1 MNFQQ
6 MKVIENPEIYIQK
19 ALRESRKGRKVKSQD
34 VRKRLKLLEL
44 QKIKIYKDV
53 LYDELQKIIK
63 NFPSFDDLNIFY
75 RELIDSQMRI
85 DDLKKELS
93 RLSWIRQKIIQLFKD
108 YNNRMHNTESL
119 TEIKKIQKEFFG
131 RTASLFKKSDKTFT
145 FLEKSRKV
153 MKNFPS
159 IKTSIKTICISGFP
173 NVGKSTLL
181 KKLTGANVEIQP
193 YAFTTKTLL
202 LGYIE
207 KKLQIIDTPGTL
219 NRYDKMN
226 SLEKQAHLAIKHLA
240 EKIIYVFDIT
250 ETCGYEI
257 KNQVELFKELKEE
270 FKDKEIIVYLSK
282 TDLLKQERIEVFSGF
297 LKDQKVFY
305 DADML
310 KEYLT
315 H

>member
-6 MKVIENPEIYIQK
+6 MRVIERPETYVQK
-19 ALRESRKGRKVKSQD
+19 ALREARKGRKVKSKD
-34 VRKRLKLLEL
+34 RRKRLKLLEL
-44 QKIKIYKDV
+44 QKIKIYKDI

-93 RLSWIRQKIIQLFKD
+93 RLSWIRQKLIHLFKD
-108 YNNRMHNTESL
+108 YNHRILFTDSL
-119 TEIKKIQKEFFG
+119 VEVKNLQKEFFG
-131 RTASLFKKSDKTFT
+131 RTSSLFKNSDKTFT
-145 FLEKSRKV
+145 FLEKSRKI
-153 MKNFPS
+153 MKKFPS

-181 KKLTGANVEIQP
+181 KKLTGAKVEIQP

-219 NRYDKMN
+219 NRYNKMN
-226 SLEKQAHLAIKHLA
+226 SLEKQSYLAIKYLA
-240 EKIIYVFDIT
+240 EKIIYVFDLT

-257 KNQVELFKELKEE
+257 EKQVELFKRLKEE
-270 FKDKEIIVYLSK
+270 FTEKEIIIYISK
-282 TDLLKQERIEVFSGF
+282 ADLLKQEQIEIFSSY
-297 LKDQKVFY
+297 LKDHRVFC
-305 DADML
+305 DASIL
-310 KEYLT
+310 KEYITL
-315 H
+315 